1 MKLED
6 ETMIPVSSTSNR
18 APSPLQRL
26 ANLNSTAISS
36 CKVGTAPPLHAGLRT
51 RKMKRFRA
59 LGAAGLLLATLL
71 ILFTAGCGRPRDL
84 SASQT
89 APAVVAVETAERRE
103 VPIMVE
109 LAARTEAAAIVE
121 IRAGVEGRLTEMS
134 FQEGRLIEKG
144 QMLFRIDPSR
154 YEAAVQSV
162 GAAVDKAEADVEMA
176 REQPH
181 LVNAQSA
188 LRQAQANLLKCDQ
201 DVARL
206 KPLAA
211 RRAVPTRDL
220 DTAVA
225 AQSSAAAAVEDA
237 VATVRTTAVGDRL
250 GLRQAQAG
258 LIVAQV
264 ALETAK
270 FDRAQTEIRAP
281 IGGLIGRAE
290 VSAGNYVG
298 RGGSNRLATI
308 SRVDP
313 IHVVFGISETLYLRT
328 VNTVETTALDRIE
341 LVLADN
347 SVYPFRGRFTH
358 LEGGVDERTGTLL
371 AVAQFK
377 NPKAVLLPG
386 MTGRVRFAVGNR
398 PGAVLVS
405 EQALFDAQGSK
416 AVYILT
422 PEHKVAV
429 RRVVAEGSYQG
440 KSVVTAGLEGG
451 EAVIVEGSSKLR
463 PGQPARPQA
472 ARAARD

>member
-6 ETMIPVSSTSNR
+6 ETMIPVSSTDNR

-36 CKVGTAPPLHAGLRT
+36 CKLVTAPPLRAGLRT
-51 RKMKRFRA
+51 RRMKRVRA
-59 LGAAGLLLATLL
+59 LGAAGLLLATLS
-71 ILFTAGCGRPRDL
+71 ILFASGCGRPRDL
-84 SASQT
+84 DASQT
-89 APAVVAVETAERRE
+89 APAVVVVETAERRE

-237 VATVRTTAVGDRL
+237 LATVRITAVGDRL

-298 RGGSNRLATI
+298 RGESNRLATI

-313 IHVVFGISETLYLRT
+313 IHVVFGISETIYLRT
-328 VNTVETTALDRIE
+328 VNTVKTAALDRIE
-341 LVLADN
+341 LTLSDS

-358 LEGGVDERTGTLL
+358 LEGGVDEKTGTLL
-371 AVAQFK
+371 AVAEFQ
-377 NPKAVLLPG
+377 NPKALLLPG

-398 PGAVLVS
+398 RGAVLVP
-405 EQALFDAQGSK
+405 ERALFDAQGSK

-422 PEHKVAV
+422 PENKVAI

-472 ARAARD
+472 VRAARD

>member
-6 ETMIPVSSTSNR
+6 EAMTLVSSTNNR
-18 APSPLQRL
+18 APSPLQQL
-26 ANLNSTAISS
+26 ANLNATALPS
-36 CKVGTAPPLHAGLRT
+36 CKVATTPPLDAGLRT
-51 RKMKRFRA
+51 RRMKRFRA
-59 LGAAGLLLATLL
+59 LGAAGLLFATLS

-84 SASQT
+84 DASQT
-89 APAVVAVETAERRE
+89 APLAVVVETAERRE
-103 VPIMVE
+103 IPFMVE
-109 LAARTEAAAIVE
+109 LSARTEAAAIVE

-134 FQEGRLIEKG
+134 FKEGRLIEKG

-162 GAAVDKAEADVEMA
+162 GTAVEKAEGDVEMA

-181 LVNAQSA
+181 LINAQSA

-220 DTAVA
+220 DAAIA
-225 AQSSAAAAVEDA
+225 AQSSAAAAVEDGR
-237 VATVRTTAVGDRL
+237 ATVQITAVGDRV

-258 LIVAQV
+258 LTAAQV
-264 ALETAK
+264 ALEAAK
-270 FDRAQTEIRAP
+270 FDCAQTVIRAP

-298 RGGSNRLATI
+298 RGESNRLATI

-328 VNTVETTALDRIE
+328 VNTVESTALDRIE
-341 LVLADN
+341 LTLSDN
-347 SVYPFRGRFTH
+347 SVYPFLGRFIH
-358 LEGGVDERTGTLL
+358 LEGGVDGKTGALL
-371 AVAQFK
+371 AVAQFQ
-377 NPKAVLLPG
+377 NHKALLLPG

-398 PGAVLVS
+398 PGAVLVP
-405 EQALFDAQGSK
+405 ERALFDAQGSK
-416 AVYILT
+416 AVYLLT
-422 PEHKVAV
+422 PENKVAI

-451 EAVIVEGSSKLR
+451 EAVIVGGNSKLL

-472 ARAARD
+472 ARAARN